1 MVIVF
6 VVRSPAFGD
15 GQEMAQKYGKK
26 IDNVSPPLEWEG
38 APDEARSFAL
48 ACVDI
53 HPVARGYV
61 HWLIAGISPQL
72 SSLPEGAAGTSN
84 PGFTEIKPYVGPFPP
99 SGTHDYEFTLYAL
112 TDRHSRPKAWS
123 DIAGVPPGRGAK
135 LSGHGDTDRKVHQD
149 QVRSGCQRPSQRSGT
164 PRLSGELG
172 EDLDIASPRLG
183 HHIRG
188 NGRAGVGTIPVAQR
202 R

>member
-1 MVIVF
+1 MVHVF

-15 GQEMAQKYGKK
+15 GQEMPQKYGKK

-61 HWLIAGISPQL
+61 HWLTAGISPQL
-72 SSLPEGAAGTSN
+72 RSLPEGAAGMSN
-84 PGFTEIKPYVGPFPP
+84 PGFTEIKPYAGPFPP

-112 TDRHSRPKAWS
+112 RTDTLDVRP
-123 DIAGVPPGRGAK
+123 GAT
-135 LSGHGDTDRKVHQD
+135 LQEFRQAAEQNSLATATLI
-149 QVRSGCQRPSQRSGT
+149 GT
-164 PRLSGELG
+164 FTK
-172 EDLDIASPRLG
+172 
-183 HHIRG
+183 IR
-188 NGRAGVGTIPVAQR
+188 
-202 R
+202 